1 MVRIIKWLQNYS
13 RYTLLTIEGI
23 FFLAFIVDITKIP
36 IINFSTVINY
46 KTWFL
51 LFIPL
56 ILIVLKWIS
65 NKASRKIK
73 LLIALKEFFNRVN
86 RKNKFFYT
94 IKEICSNISYILF
107 SIFITFFIVRMV
119 IISLFIAN
127 YIPGTNSRD
136 FNQKIFFGV
145 LTVIILF
152 LIIGYFRKKE
162 DITSSI
168 ILTIKTIIEFDI
180 LTFFFL
186 YILIIIYS
194 AISNQIL
201 FNSVGAVEI
210 VLIVII
216 KTKISSNLS
225 LKEFLTVINIKK
237 ILNVLQT
244 ITVFFIILFL
254 LSIQFKG
261 MLKTNKVTVLVTSAI
276 ILMTILLYW
285 IDFKEIFGDYLFS
298 SIMLIF
304 AFFPIIAILLYEQMR
319 VLGKINF
326 SKIIFGLIL
335 ATGAILLLV
344 VSEDSQLINGIG
356 LSNRR
361 KLSNYGKQKIAKY
374 KLNVSNGVIVAT
386 FINSMFSSVNNL
398 TKWLATKSLLKIDE
412 NWIFLIMTIS
422 AMIIIIL
429 SAFSLSRLETKLFK
443 YFRMES

>member
-1 MVRIIKWLQNYS
+1 
-13 RYTLLTIEGI
+13 
-23 FFLAFIVDITKIP
+23 
-36 IINFSTVINY
+36 
-46 KTWFL
+46 
-51 LFIPL
+51 
-56 ILIVLKWIS
+56 
-65 NKASRKIK
+65 
-73 LLIALKEFFNRVN
+73 
-86 RKNKFFYT
+86 
-94 IKEICSNISYILF
+94 
-107 SIFITFFIVRMV
+107 
-119 IISLFIAN
+119 
-127 YIPGTNSRD
+127 
-136 FNQKIFFGV
+136 
-145 LTVIILF
+145 F

-285 IDFKEIFGDYLFS
+285 IDFKEI
-298 SIMLIF
+298 
-304 AFFPIIAILLYEQMR
+304 
-319 VLGKINF
+319 
-326 SKIIFGLIL
+326 
-335 ATGAILLLV
+335 
-344 VSEDSQLINGIG
+344 
-356 LSNRR
+356 
-361 KLSNYGKQKIAKY
+361 
-374 KLNVSNGVIVAT
+374 
-386 FINSMFSSVNNL
+386 
-398 TKWLATKSLLKIDE
+398 
-412 NWIFLIMTIS
+412 
-422 AMIIIIL
+422 
-429 SAFSLSRLETKLFK
+429 
-443 YFRMES
+443 